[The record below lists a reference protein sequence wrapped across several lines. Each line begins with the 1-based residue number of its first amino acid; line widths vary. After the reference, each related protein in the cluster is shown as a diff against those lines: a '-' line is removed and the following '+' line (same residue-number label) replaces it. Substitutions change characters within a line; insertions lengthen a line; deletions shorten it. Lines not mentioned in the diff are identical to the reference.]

1 MDFALI
7 TNLLLFLGAMGVT
20 FALDGGGRSSDDEDE
35 DRDAGE
41 AASHRSS
48 FLLHDDDPQTGED
61 SLAADR
67 DNLAWFLNSG
77 EVDFEALPS
86 NDFAMLPPPAAA
98 EQVQE
103 VDATEENTEPVEDPA
118 PPPEE
123 TLDPAA
129 EDLAAYPATDPAAP
143 LAEPVAPATTS
154 IELAYLPAIDP
165 ETGAAL
171 VPELEVTPDE
181 TGGGSVVWLDGVEV
195 ARFDDLPDL
204 SPDQISLLPETAAPD
219 DESTA
224 DTDLATEDTKDPDD
238 DHEDPDETPVLID
251 AFTPGADQIEIAYNP
266 AVDAEGRPLPPE
278 VTVEHSDDPEEQAAL
293 VLLDGQVVARVLGNG
308 AAQLRPADIVTT
320 AI

>member
-86 NDFAMLPPPAAA
+86 NNFAMLPPPAAA
-98 EQVQE
+98 EQAQQ

-129 EDLAAYPATDPAAP
+129 EDLAADPATEPAAP

-204 SPDQISLLPETAAPD
+204 SPDQISLLPETATPD
-219 DESTA
+219 DESAA
-224 DTDLATEDTKDPDD
+224 DPDLAPEDTKDPDND
-238 DHEDPDETPVLID
+238 DTDETPVLIE
-251 AFTPGADQIEIAYNP
+251 AFTPGTDQIEIAYNP
-266 AVDAEGRPLPPE
+266 AMDAEGRPLPPE

-293 VLLDGQVVARVLGNG
+293 VLLDGQVVARVLGSG
-308 AAQLRPADIVTT
+308 AAQLRPADIVTLPV
-320 AI
+320 